1 MSKAVAFIEADG
13 MVAIFDAVDAMVKAT
28 EVTVEGTMRLGGG
41 VVAVSLS
48 GDLATVEEA
57 AEVGVAAAKA
67 VSGSKVNSVIFASP
81 SVPVAAVAA
90 NPSLIDG

>member
-41 VVAVSLS
+41 IVAVSLS

-57 AEVGVAAAKA
+57 TEIGVATAKSISRGK
-67 VSGSKVNSVIFASP
+67 VSSVIFAYP
-81 SVPVAAVAA
+81 SVPVTALAT

>member
-13 MVAIFDAVDAMVKAT
+13 LVAIFDAVDAMVKAT
-28 EVTVEGTMRLGGG
+28 EVKVEGTMRLGGG

-57 AEVGVAAAKA
+57 VEVGVESARSVGHGK
-67 VSGSKVNSVIFASP
+67 VSSVIFAYP
-81 SVPVAAVAA
+81 SAPVTAVAG